1 MVWEEGGGKRERRL
15 WEEVAGCFS
24 VIRPSCCLAGAGCQ
38 NMATEMMSA
47 AHPGH
52 RRVRSEP
59 FDFDEPDQ
67 DEILAGLSVPDDNWH
82 KQAEAAFHAIQ
93 QSTQDSELA
102 QLQAYAQTSRGLDA
116 LDDSDLRTTSW
127 DNSPLSRC
135 AAGTG
140 TGAGSPDLSGRLNSV
155 TLDEFPTASPRTV
168 DALWGEIDHG
178 WMVGASSNTAEP
190 TEMPSPPTIQSGPAP
205 ARAPSMID
213 TAAGM
218 DVALHSWHDEPIQA
232 EPHTRTGSVFD
243 VSSSTST
250 GDQSTTPPGQKR
262 MRIPGGSPRNVKRT
276 GKCQRAS
283 SAPSAESASSTTAA
297 VASSSSSTPLPPTM
311 GDPPMAEPPALMEK
325 PLPSE
330 IAYRMLTDDGYQ
342 PGARPLSFDGLDGR
356 WVFKEESR
364 DRGPN
369 ARYQI
374 DQKADRWHN
383 SGGVR
388 GARDMPTE
396 RPLVR
401 RRYGSVSR
409 GGTILWRFHEYSVVK
424 RIEDP
429 DSEGGYR
436 LDEDRS
442 TTVFHVMPK
451 RTGRGRPSKAEA
463 DLPAQLWKQFGFA
476 N

>member
-1 MVWEEGGGKRERRL
+1 VYSPS
-15 WEEVAGCFS
+15 GCGS
-24 VIRPSCCLAGAGCQ
+24 DLE
-38 NMATEMMSA
+38 MATEMMSA
-47 AHPGH
+47 AQPGH

-67 DEILAGLSVPDDNWH
+67 DDILAVLSVPDDNWH
-82 KQAEAAFHAIQ
+82 KKAEAAIHAIQ

-102 QLQAYAQTSRGLDA
+102 QLEEYAKPSRGIDA
-116 LDDSDLRTTSW
+116 PDDSGLRTISW
-127 DNSPLSRC
+127 DNSPPLSRS
-135 AAGTG
+135 AVG

-168 DALWGEIDHG
+168 DSVWGEIDS
-178 WMVGASSNTAEP
+178 WMVGASSSRAEP
-190 TEMPSPPTIQSGPAP
+190 TEMPSPPAAAAATSTIKLSEPAP
-205 ARAPSMID
+205 EPAPY
-213 TAAGM
+213 GM
-218 DVALHSWHDEPIQA
+218 VAMGVTLRSWHDEPIQGEQPLGTIA
-232 EPHTRTGSVFD
+232 TVWDRP
-243 VSSSTST
+243 SSAASTEE
-250 GDQSTTPPGQKR
+250 STTPPGQKR
-262 MRIPGGSPRNVKRT
+262 MRIPGGSPRKVKRT
-276 GKCQRAS
+276 GNCQRAS
-283 SAPSAESASSTTAA
+283 SAPPAALASSTTAA
-297 VASSSSSTPLPPTM
+297 VAPSSSSSSTTPPPPAM
-311 GDPPMAEPPALMEK
+311 GEPSMGEPPALMEK

-356 WVFKEESR
+356 WVFKEDSR

-369 ARYQI
+369 ARHKI
-374 DQKADRWHN
+374 DKKADRWHN

-409 GGTILWRFHEYSVVK
+409 GGTILWRFHEYSLVK
-424 RIEDP
+424 RVEDP
-429 DSEGGYR
+429 ASEDGYR
-436 LDEDRS
+436 MDEDRA

-451 RTGRGRPSKAEA
+451 RAGRGRPSKAEA
-463 DLPAQLWKQFGFA
+463 DLPALLWKQFGFA